1 MSFNDAQMSDITVVL
16 DKRWENDL
24 AAAVEILKQN
34 GVEVR
39 SADDDTSVVEGVVPS
54 ARVHDLQK
62 LDCVDY
68 VRTTFTWIA
77 DYPAG
82 DPRDLD
88 KSNRE
93 SDEYL

>member
-1 MSFNDAQMSDITVVL
+1 MSFRDAHMSDITVVL

-24 AAAVEILKQN
+24 AGAVEILKQS
-34 GVEVR
+34 GVAVR
-39 SADDDTSVVEGVVPS
+39 SADDDTSVVEGVIET
-54 ARVHDLQK
+54 AKVHDLQK

-88 KSNRE
+88 KTDRE
-93 SDEYL
+93 VDEY

>member
-24 AAAVEILKQN
+24 AGAVEILKQN
-34 GVEVR
+34 GVQVR
-39 SADDDTSVVEGVVPS
+39 CSDDDRSVVEGVVETS
-54 ARVHDLQK
+54 KVHALEK
-62 LDCVDY
+62 LECVDY

-82 DPRDLD
+82 DPRDKD
-88 KSNRE
+88 NVDRE
-93 SDEYL
+93 PYQD

>member
-1 MSFNDAQMSDITVVL
+1 MAFHDAQMSDITVVL

-24 AAAVEILKQN
+24 AGALEVLKQN
-34 GVEVR
+34 GVQVR
-39 SADDDTSVVEGVVPS
+39 SADDDTSVVEGVVETS
-54 ARVHDLQK
+54 KVHSLEK

-88 KSNRE
+88 KVDRE
-93 SDEYL
+93 SDEYQ

>member
-16 DKRWENDL
+16 DKRWEDDL
-24 AAAVEILKQN
+24 AGAVEILKQN
-34 GVEVR
+34 GVDVR
-39 SADDDTSVVEGVVPS
+39 SADDDTSVVEGVVET
-54 ARVHDLQK
+54 AKVHDLHK

-82 DPRDLD
+82 DPRDKD
-88 KSNRE
+88 KANRE
-93 SDEYL
+93 YDVE